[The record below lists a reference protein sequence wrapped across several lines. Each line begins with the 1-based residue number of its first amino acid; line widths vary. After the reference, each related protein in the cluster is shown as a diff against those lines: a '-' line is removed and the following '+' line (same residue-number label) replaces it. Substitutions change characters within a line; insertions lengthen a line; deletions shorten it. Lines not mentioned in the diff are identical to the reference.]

1 MVWVCFNMI
10 FLPFVITY
18 YLSIVNSFSAI
29 IVLETVINCYR
40 LTVFEISVYISM
52 YCCVARGFEIYF
64 INTYCYL

>member
-52 YCCVARGFEIYF
+52 CCCVACGFEIYF